1 MHCHLNVNSTY
12 ICQINI
18 FLFSF
23 QSYLNRL
30 ILEDA
35 ERQIEKLRQESGYN
49 EEQLQEK
56 KLEVERQCVCSFCL
70 LSV

>member
-1 MHCHLNVNSTY
+1 V
-12 ICQINI
+12 QINI
-18 FLFSF
+18 CFVLFCF

-49 EEQLQEK
+49 EEQFQEK
-56 KLEVERQCVCSFCL
+56 KIEVESQCVRSFNL
-70 LSV
+70 